1 MIKFNKEDNQFS
13 GRGYGVSR
21 SNTQRNSLAG
31 EYSVNEKIKEQK
43 IQVIDQ
49 DGKNLGVIGKK
60 EALSLAQAAG
70 LDLVQVGQKD
80 DFAIGK
86 IMDFGKFLYIK
97 KKQLSESKKKQK
109 IIQIKEIK
117 MRPNIGE
124 QDYKTKM
131 NQAINF
137 LKEGK
142 KVKFTLQFK
151 GREMIM
157 GHELGQNFFNKIN
170 NDLVAA
176 NLGNLAYE
184 KEQKIGL
191 FWSKVYYLK

>member
-1 MIKFNKEDNQFS
+1 VIKFKEDNQFS
-13 GRGYGVSR
+13 GKGFGFNKSV
-21 SNTQRNSLAG
+21 TPRNSLAG
-31 EYSVNEKIKEQK
+31 EYSVNERIRELKV
-43 IQVIDQ
+43 QVIDQ
-49 DGKNLGVIGKK
+49 EGKNLGILSKR
-60 EALSLAQAAG
+60 EALGLAQAAG

-80 DFAIGK
+80 DFAIAK

-97 KKQLSESKKKQK
+97 KKQLNESKKKQK
-109 IIQIKEIK
+109 VIQIKEIK
-117 MRPNIGE
+117 MRPNIGD

-157 GHELGQNFFNKIN
+157 VYELGQNFFSKIHN
-170 NDLVAA
+170 NLIEA
-176 NLGNLAYE
+176 NLGSLIEE

-191 FWSKVYYLK
+191 FWSKIYYIK